1 MAGPLRLET
10 CRRASTKRRKRP
22 GLQPM
27 AAPPVARLCLRGIF
41 LTLELRD
48 KGAALGPEDKT
59 FSTRYSAVDII
70 STLVVIDAHVMP
82 GLEPGIQTPAFGV
95 LMAGSSPAMTNG
107 RRAEKHEQD
116 DYYRENSV

>member
-1 MAGPLRLET
+1 
-10 CRRASTKRRKRP
+10 
-22 GLQPM
+22 
-27 AAPPVARLCLRGIF
+27 
-41 LTLELRD
+41 
-48 KGAALGPEDKT
+48 
-59 FSTRYSAVDII
+59 
-70 STLVVIDAHVMP
+70 MP